1 MMSETLSLKEILQ
14 NQRKYFRTGVT
25 MDIEW
30 RIHQLK
36 LLKKTI
42 KKYEDNLFWALEDD
56 LGKSEFE
63 AFTTEIGMVYNEL
76 NNAIKHLPKWAEN
89 KSAEGG
95 SIHQYPGKL
104 ETHVEP
110 LGLVLIIVPW
120 NYPVQMVFSPLIAAL
135 AAGNC
140 VAIKP
145 SDLAPKTQK
154 IVETIIKETFE
165 KDHVRFF
172 VGGKE
177 VGQELLKE
185 KFDHIF
191 FAGNQEN
198 GKYVMHAAAEHLTSV
213 TLELG
218 GKNPCIVD
226 ESADIKVAAK
236 RIVWGKCLN
245 CGQTAV
251 APDYVM
257 VARSK
262 MNELIDY
269 MQYYLDEFYPNGVFN
284 NPDYPCIINAEQI
297 DRLAG
302 YLEEGTVLY
311 GGNYDKDKRKMEPTL
326 LAKMDVFESKVMNE
340 EIFGPILP
348 IIPFDKLGQAIAY
361 IGRHPKPL
369 ALYLF
374 TRDPGVKQLVMEN
387 ISFGGGCINDTIFH
401 NNNTNVPLRGVGQ
414 SGFGGAIH
422 GKAGFDT
429 FSHTKVILKQ
439 SNEIELP
446 LRYPP
451 HQKKMKVIR
460 TMMTK

>member
-1 MMSETLSLKEILQ
+1 MKSTSTERIIAIHDAQKEFFRSGATLDIKFRKEMLVKFLDAMNRWEKELTDALWTDLHKSYEEAYLTEISIVKGEIKTHL
-14 NQRKYFRTGVT
+14 RKLAGWARRRKAHSP
-25 MDIEW
+25 I
-30 RIHQLK
+30 K
-36 LLKKTI
+36 LLPSRSYIVK
-42 KKYEDNLFWALEDD
+42 
-56 LGKSEFE
+56 
-63 AFTTEIGMVYNEL
+63 
-76 NNAIKHLPKWAEN
+76 
-89 KSAEGG
+89 
-95 SIHQYPGKL
+95 
-104 ETHVEP
+104 EP
-110 LGLVLIIVPW
+110 LGSSLIISPW

-251 APDYVM
+251 APDYIM

-297 DRLAG
+297 ERLAG

-326 LAKMDVFESKVMNE
+326 LAKMDVFDSKVMNC
-340 EIFGPILP
+340 F
-348 IIPFDKLGQAIAY
+348 
-361 IGRHPKPL
+361 
-369 ALYLF
+369 
-374 TRDPGVKQLVMEN
+374 
-387 ISFGGGCINDTIFH
+387 
-401 NNNTNVPLRGVGQ
+401 Q
-414 SGFGGAIH
+414 SV
-422 GKAGFDT
+422 
-429 FSHTKVILKQ
+429 S
-439 SNEIELP
+439 
-446 LRYPP
+446 R
-451 HQKKMKVIR
+451 
-460 TMMTK
+460 

>member
-185 KFDHIF
+185 NFDHIF
-191 FAGNQEN
+191 FAGSQEN

-251 APDYVM
+251 APD
-257 VARSK
+257 
-262 MNELIDY
+262 
-269 MQYYLDEFYPNGVFN
+269 
-284 NPDYPCIINAEQI
+284 
-297 DRLAG
+297 
-302 YLEEGTVLY
+302 
-311 GGNYDKDKRKMEPTL
+311 
-326 LAKMDVFESKVMNE
+326 
-340 EIFGPILP
+340 
-348 IIPFDKLGQAIAY
+348 
-361 IGRHPKPL
+361 
-369 ALYLF
+369 
-374 TRDPGVKQLVMEN
+374 
-387 ISFGGGCINDTIFH
+387 
-401 NNNTNVPLRGVGQ
+401 
-414 SGFGGAIH
+414 
-422 GKAGFDT
+422 
-429 FSHTKVILKQ
+429 
-439 SNEIELP
+439 
-446 LRYPP
+446 
-451 HQKKMKVIR
+451 
-460 TMMTK
+460 